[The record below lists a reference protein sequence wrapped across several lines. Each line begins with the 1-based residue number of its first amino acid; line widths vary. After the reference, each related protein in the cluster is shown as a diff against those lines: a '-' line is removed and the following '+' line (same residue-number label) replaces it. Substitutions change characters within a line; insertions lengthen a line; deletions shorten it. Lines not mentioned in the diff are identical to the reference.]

1 MKTSKRLL
9 SIVLMLAMLVSMFT
23 VMAFAGDKVKVT
35 FDIGKGGTASI
46 GNKTLKSREYSFT
59 LAEINSAYVVVSPK
73 SGYVAD
79 VMIGDAKLDQAQAN
93 YGFSL
98 SSDMDGKTI
107 KITFSEKDAGGEP
120 EPTPDPEPS
129 TNVNLRI
136 GMWASDVQNA
146 EILRDGKAL
155 DITTAVSF
163 TQEELNRGVTLTAR
177 ADNKTYSVKWTLNES
192 TP

>member
-1 MKTSKRLL
+1 
-9 SIVLMLAMLVSMFT
+9 MLAMLVSMFT

-46 GNKTLKSREYSFT
+46 GNKTLKSGEYSFT
-59 LAEINSAYVVVSPK
+59 LAEINNAYVVVSPK
-73 SGYVAD
+73 SGHVAD
-79 VMIGDAKLDQAQAN
+79 VMIDDTKLDQAQAN

-129 TNVNLRI
+129 ANVNLRI

-155 DITTAVSF
+155 DITTAKRSRF
-163 TQEELNRGVTLTAR
+163 RQTSRMTASCLSSLR
-177 ADNKTYSVKWTLNES
+177 S
-192 TP
+192 TPSRSLKQNIR